1 MLRTIRVNGSDLPLK
16 PSANFMYY
24 YRHARLSGEEAPDFQ
39 ADLKRLADMEKLQ
52 GEFAG
57 IDSTNALDVLQKT
70 NIFEFSAIIRRM
82 LWTFAYAAN
91 KGILPYEEWCDTL
104 EEYDAVE
111 ASKTV
116 MELVNDNFFLMLGV
130 AKPKEA
136 QNA

>member
-1 MLRTIRVNGSDLPLK
+1 MQRVIKVNGQDLSLK

-24 YRHARLSGEEAPDFQ
+24 YRHARLKGEDTPDFQ

-52 GEFAG
+52 GEFETVNA
-57 IDSTNALDVLQKT
+57 TNALDILQRT

-82 LWTFAYAAN
+82 LWTFAYTAN
-91 KGILPYEEWCDTL
+91 KSILPFEEWCDAL
-104 EEYDAVE
+104 FDYDAVE

-130 AKPKEA
+130 AKPREI
-136 QNA
+136 QNT

>member
-1 MLRTIRVNGSDLPLK
+1 MQRVIKINGQDILLK
-16 PSANFMYY
+16 PSANFLFY
-24 YRHARLSGEEAPDFQ
+24 YRNARLKGEDIPDFQ
-39 ADLKRLADMEKLQ
+39 TDLKRLADMEKLQ
-52 GEFAG
+52 GEFSG

-91 KGILPYEEWCDTL
+91 KSILPFEEWWDEL

-130 AKPKEA
+130 AKPREI
-136 QNA
+136 QNI

>member
-1 MLRTIRVNGSDLPLK
+1 MQKTIRVNEQDLQLK
-16 PSANFMYY
+16 PSANFMFY
-24 YRHARLSGEEAPDFQ
+24 YRHARLSGEETPDFQ
-39 ADLKRLADMEKLQ
+39 TDLKRLADMEKLK

-57 IDSTNALDVLQKT
+57 INSTNAMDVLQRT

-91 KGILPYEEWCDTL
+91 KSILPFEEWCDAL
-104 EEYDAVE
+104 FEYDTTE

-130 AKPKEA
+130 AKPRGI
-136 QNA
+136 QNT

>member
-1 MLRTIRVNGSDLPLK
+1 MQRVIKVNGQDLALK
-16 PSANFMYY
+16 PSANFMFY
-24 YRHARLSGEEAPDFQ
+24 YRQARLSGEAEPDFQ

-52 GEFAG
+52 GEFSE
-57 IDSTNALDVLQKT
+57 IDSTNALDILQST

-91 KGILPYEEWCDTL
+91 KSIQPFEEWCDAL
-104 EEYDAVE
+104 YEYDAVD

-130 AKPKEA
+130 AKPREI
-136 QNA
+136 QNI

>member
-1 MLRTIRVNGSDLPLK
+1 MQRVIKVNGQDLQLK

-24 YRHARLSGEEAPDFQ
+24 YRYARLKGEDTPDFQ

-52 GEFAG
+52 GELTG

-91 KGILPYEEWCDTL
+91 KSILPFEDWCDAL
-104 EEYDAVE
+104 FEYDTTE

-116 MELVNDNFFLMLGV
+116 MDLVNDNFFLMLGV
-130 AKPKEA
+130 AKPREV
-136 QNA
+136 QNK

>member
-24 YRHARLSGEEAPDFQ
+24 YRYARFQ

-52 GEFAG
+52 GEFKD
-57 IDSTNALDVLQKT
+57 IDSTNALDVLQRT

-91 KGILPYEEWCDTL
+91 KGILPYEEWCDAL

>member
-1 MLRTIRVNGSDLPLK
+1 MQRVIKVNGQDLQLK

-24 YRHARLSGEEAPDFQ
+24 YRYARLKGEDTPDFQ
-39 ADLKRLADMEKLQ
+39 TDLKRLADMEKLQ
-52 GEFAG
+52 EEFAG
-57 IDSTNALDVLQKT
+57 IDSTNALDVIQKT

-91 KGILPYEEWCDTL
+91 KSILPFEEWCDAL
-104 EEYDAVE
+104 FEYDAVE

-130 AKPKEA
+130 TKPMVG
-136 QNA
+136 QTT

>member
-1 MLRTIRVNGSDLPLK
+1 MQRVIKVNGQDLLLK
-16 PSANFMYY
+16 PSANFMFY
-24 YRHARLSGEEAPDFQ
+24 YRHARLSGEETPDFQ

-52 GEFAG
+52 SEFSS
-57 IDSTNALDVLQKT
+57 IDSTNALDVLQRT

-82 LWTFAYAAN
+82 LWTFAYAAD
-91 KGILPYEEWCDTL
+91 KSIPPFEEWCDAL

-130 AKPKEA
+130 AKPREV
-136 QNA
+136 QNV